1 MQSSRGKEV
10 EMAALRNHL
19 TCWAT
24 WVSNRGDLVEK
35 YKLLLM
41 MVEIEIASLVCSV
54 KSSLRN
60 PCTFKGN
67 AFHNFIFNAT
77 LRQLNQ
83 LFGAY
88 PSHNPFNMVLCIVE
102 PLNHSQPKKL
112 LARLIKTLS
121 SVIGCAAAFLVIVI
135 ALGGAICRYLVFSF
149 ERSHLEVGRIS
160 TRGSWSN
167 LRNHNFS
174 FPWNKNV
181 SSCVFNFPVS
191 ENILETQYLP
201 T

>member
-1 MQSSRGKEV
+1 MI
-10 EMAALRNHL
+10 
-19 TCWAT
+19 
-24 WVSNRGDLVEK
+24 D
-35 YKLLLM
+35 
-41 MVEIEIASLVCSV
+41 EIEIASLVCSV

-102 PLNHSQPKKL
+102 PLNHSQPKKV

-135 ALGGAICRYLVFSF
+135 ALGGAICRRVFQPEGAGAICKIIIFLFHEIKMFHHMYLTFLFQKIYWKPNIYQHNPRFFS
-149 ERSHLEVGRIS
+149 G
-160 TRGSWSN
+160 
-167 LRNHNFS
+167 
-174 FPWNKNV
+174 
-181 SSCVFNFPVS
+181 C
-191 ENILETQYLP
+191 
-201 T
+201 